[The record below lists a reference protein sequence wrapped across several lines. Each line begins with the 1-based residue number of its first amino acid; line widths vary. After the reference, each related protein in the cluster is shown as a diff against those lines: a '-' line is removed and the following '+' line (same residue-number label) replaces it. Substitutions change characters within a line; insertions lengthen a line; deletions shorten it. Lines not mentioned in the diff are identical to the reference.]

1 MKRKPLL
8 IGATIVLVAGGA
20 FAALALRGHGEKPL
34 EVQTATVSR
43 HKIVQK
49 VTGTGK
55 IQPKRQVKISADVSA
70 KITRLA
76 VVEGQWVEQGA
87 FLLELDRQR
96 YLAIVESA
104 EANVRAAE
112 ADAALVHENLIR
124 SDKEHARSKELAA
137 EDLESQSAFD
147 DKQAAYQIEVA
158 RYDSAKSR
166 IEQARAALK
175 QARDDLSK
183 TTIYAPMSGT
193 VSALNKEQGEI
204 AIGSQFQPDVILVIA
219 DLSEMEAQVNVDEN
233 DIVAVAVGQSAE
245 IEVDA
250 LPDQVLKGQ
259 VSEISNSANIGGAG
273 SSDQKTEF
281 EIKIS
286 IQAPPET
293 LRPGMT
299 ATADVSTK
307 SNESAVSVPIQ
318 SVAVRTVDQLTIKTG
333 KPGKLKGAKAALA
346 AGDTTAA
353 KGGYTADK
361 EGFVEIVFCIETGKA
376 VARHVKTGIQSDELI
391 EIIDGLKEGDEIVTG
406 SYRAISKDLVNG
418 ATVTVNNEAAPEKRE
433 PSRAPQ

>member
-8 IGATIVLVAGGA
+8 IGATIILVAGGA

-43 HKIVQK
+43 HQIVQK

-70 KITRLA
+70 KITKLA
-76 VVEGQWVEQGA
+76 VVEGQWVEEGA

-96 YLAIVESA
+96 YLAVVESA

-112 ADAALVHENLIR
+112 ADAALVRENLIR
-124 SDKEHARSKELAA
+124 SDKEHTRSKELADK
-137 EDLESQSAFD
+137 DLESQSAFD

-193 VSALNKEQGEI
+193 VSDLNKEQGEI

-233 DIVAVAVGQSAE
+233 DIVSVAVGQAAE

-259 VSEISNSANIGGAG
+259 VSEISSSANIAGAG

-281 EIKIS
+281 EIRIS
-286 IQAPPET
+286 IQAPPQT

-307 SNESAVSVPIQ
+307 SNESALSVPIQ

-333 KPGKLKGAKAALA
+333 KSGKSNGAKDAQA

-353 KGGYTADK
+353 NGGYAADK
-361 EGFVEIVFCIETGKA
+361 DGFVEIVFCIAGGKA
-376 VARHVKTGIQSDELI
+376 VARPVKTGIQSDELI
-391 EIIDGLKEGDEIVTG
+391 EIIDGLKEGDEVVTG
-406 SYRAISKDLVNG
+406 SYRAISKDLING
-418 ATVTVNNEAAPEKRE
+418 ATVTVNNEATPEKRE
-433 PSRAPQ
+433 PSRAQQ